1 MNKTNE
7 NKHVNTENRIV
18 VTRWEGVGGRAKQ
31 VKKVNS
37 MVTDGNEISGGKHS
51 GEYNEVE
58 I

>member
-1 MNKTNE
+1 M
-7 NKHVNTENRIV
+7 